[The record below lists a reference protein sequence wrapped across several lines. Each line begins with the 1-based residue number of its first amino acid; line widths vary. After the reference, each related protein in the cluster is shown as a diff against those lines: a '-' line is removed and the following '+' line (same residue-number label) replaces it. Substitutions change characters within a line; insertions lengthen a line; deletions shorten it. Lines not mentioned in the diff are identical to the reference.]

1 MPTKI
6 YETEYVYTAD
16 GREIEVSPLKIKYL
30 KQFMDTFNTIKFV
43 SNQDDALKIF
53 IKCATIAMKQ
63 FSPDIKTVEDF
74 ENNFD
79 IQTMHKILKNA
90 GGIDLENSEENKPQI
105 NAAEQEKSSWDTLD
119 LVKLES
125 EAFLLGIWKNF
136 DELESCLSIP
146 ELMTILEQ
154 KRETDY
160 QDKRF
165 SAGIAGVDLEEN
177 KTQEVDPWEAMKARV
192 AAKESGIGN
201 GDPNDIT
208 ALQGVKAQQMG
219 FGIGMGLE
227 YENLT

>member
-30 KQFMDTFNTIKFV
+30 KQFMDTLNTIKFV

-90 GGIDLENSEENKPQI
+90 GGIDLESSEENKPQI